1 MSPRIPCPPQQEPC
15 QCCAYPR
22 SEEHTSELQSHS
34 DLVCR
39 LLLEKKKITHRLIPT
54 SPTAPRRW
62 RSSSFSPE
70 TRRKQFAGWAL
81 CQLTLCHDSEHRSRL
96 VPTRCHIRP

>member
-39 LLLEKKKITHRLIPT
+39 LLLEKKKITHKSALFVLRRIRHGLGTNSDAPKLT
-54 SPTAPRRW
+54 GTVEADETYVGGRPRRYFGYTHTHTQTHKTG
-62 RSSSFSPE
+62 R
-70 TRRKQFAGWAL
+70 
-81 CQLTLCHDSEHRSRL
+81 
-96 VPTRCHIRP
+96 